1 MLTRHGGALF
11 MEKKDIANPEKFKN
25 HILAVLKDKSYA
37 KSAEK
42 LANVL
47 KQRPISPK
55 DLVISHAEFVAR

>member
-1 MLTRHGGALF
+1 

-37 KSAEK
+37 RSAEK